1 MSPESHMQLPAV
13 AKQLD
18 PAAVASRDAIA
29 GDSIEETFISLENVT
44 KTFAT
49 PRGAITV
56 LSKISLQVKKGKR
69 LCIVGPSGCGKT
81 TILNLISGFLNP
93 TSGSVK
99 VGGRPVTGP
108 GPDRAV
114 VFQKDSVFP
123 WLTVRQNLEYGPRVQ
138 GVPRREWADRIDAY
152 LRQVGL
158 QEFANHYPKQLSGG
172 MRKRVDIARAYA
184 NKPDILLMDEPF
196 GSLDVM
202 TKESMQKDLLELSY
216 RDRKSLIFITHDI
229 EEAVFLG
236 DEVLVMTHRPAIIQ
250 TRIDVPF
257 PIPREVSLK
266 LEPEFQ
272 EMRKT
277 IDAIL
282 KGTMPHGSH

>member
-1 MSPESHMQLPAV
+1 
-13 AKQLD
+13 
-18 PAAVASRDAIA
+18 
-29 GDSIEETFISLENVT
+29 
-44 KTFAT
+44 
-49 PRGAITV
+49 
-56 LSKISLQVKKGKR
+56 
-69 LCIVGPSGCGKT
+69 
-81 TILNLISGFLNP
+81 
-93 TSGSVK
+93 
-99 VGGRPVTGP
+99 
-108 GPDRAV
+108 
-114 VFQKDSVFP
+114 
-123 WLTVRQNLEYGPRVQ
+123 
-138 GVPRREWADRIDAY
+138 
-152 LRQVGL
+152 
-158 QEFANHYPKQLSGG
+158 

>member
-1 MSPESHMQLPAV
+1 MRRVADESA
-13 AKQLD
+13 D
-18 PAAVASRDAIA
+18 D
-29 GDSIEETFISLENVT
+29 TFISLANVT

-49 PRGAITV
+49 PSGAITV
-56 LSKISLQVKKGKR
+56 LSNISLQVKKGET

-81 TILNLISGFLNP
+81 TILNLISGFLAP
-93 TSGSVK
+93 TSGSIK
-99 VGGRPVTGP
+99 VNGRPVRGP

-138 GVPRREWADRIDAY
+138 GIPRREWVGRIDEY
-152 LRQVGL
+152 LNKVGL
-158 QEFANHYPKQLSGG
+158 QDCANHYPKQLSGG

-184 NKPDILLMDEPF
+184 NQPDILLMDEPF

-202 TKESMQKDLLELSY
+202 TKEVMQKDLLELSY
-216 RDRKSLIFITHDI
+216 KDRKSLIFITHDI

-236 DEVLVMTHRPAIIQ
+236 DDVLVMTRRPANIEK
-250 TRIDVPF
+250 RIDVPF
-257 PIPREVSLK
+257 PKPRKVGLK

-272 EMRKT
+272 AMRKN

-282 KGTMPHGSH
+282 KGSGPNA